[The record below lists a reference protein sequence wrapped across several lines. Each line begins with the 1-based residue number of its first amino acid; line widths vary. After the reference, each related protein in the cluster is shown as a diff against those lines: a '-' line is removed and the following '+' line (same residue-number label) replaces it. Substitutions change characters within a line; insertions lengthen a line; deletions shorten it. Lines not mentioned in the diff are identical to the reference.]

1 MSDLKFNIVV
11 SAESAQASSRALTS
25 DLKDTEN
32 QANKTADAGQALG
45 DRMGQGASTAAKGV
59 TELAGAMGGAKQ
71 STDQFGASGEEVIG
85 MTTRQKAMLE
95 AIQGPMREYQ
105 ENIKAVSQLLMMGKI
120 DEQEYQDQLI
130 KMQKATGD
138 TTLITSEWAAALD
151 REAQVLDRIRGP
163 MEKYESEVAALD
175 ALMEKGRISALEYEA
190 EFSKLAAKFGT
201 MQGPSAGGMS
211 TELDRET
218 QLLQR
223 IQSPMKQYEETLRS
237 LNNLLDHGRISQTEY
252 NRELERA
259 EAAARRG
266 SGPVQGPIRPGAEP
280 TSGTDQIAG
289 LQVAG
294 QTAQQLGPTGQIL
307 GSSLMGG
314 TMAMA
319 GMAAG
324 AIALSYELGGLMD
337 QYTELVAKVTRF
349 TESGQSANEIL
360 AQQLDLSKD
369 LHSSLEAT
377 TELYVR
383 VRESTMELNLTQTE
397 QLALSK
403 DIGEAVVASGGSAES
418 AVALTRRLALAFS
431 SGAVAGRELR
441 SVMKEFPEI
450 AQGVVDATGRTR
462 TELLQMANKGEV
474 SAQMLIEAFRKME
487 PEMQRRMKM
496 IPETMGQTWGH
507 VMDTLKVGWSQLA
520 EATVD
525 PVLQMEARRARAYLS
540 EVDAIKQLDAAQEH
554 NARLAPV
561 AAAATAL
568 GLDIGGFDLQ
578 AANTQAEMKQLADT
592 FGVVLPDAF
601 DEARSKAQMYG
612 AEIDKLS
619 DSQAAKEI
627 AEDAKRIYDSMHGG
641 DDIVKKNLDHWKDM
655 ASTVKS
661 VSDAIEHW
669 KSLTPVGVPT
679 SQEQRDLELQLK
691 NTKTE
696 QADFQ
701 YGKSIVSYAQGLNT
715 ARAELEALNRAAADG
730 VIKGD
735 DLRKKYDAL
744 MTTINDGRLPATIKL
759 WESLTLPLRDAG
771 DGVRAVDALFRAGRL
786 SISEYSL
793 EIGKAEDALY
803 KLIAAQAQTLPG
815 NLAQKAAP
823 RSAFGG
829 QAEVRYDVRDD
840 LAAYNARLNV
850 EAEQAEFFRTR
861 QSQFASA
868 QERQQH
874 DAQAAKYGLSNDVG
888 VQAALTAANAYQSS
902 DSYKKLTEELN
913 KAQVAAAAFYEPQ
926 VKYEQTL
933 KAISEALN
941 LNSISQE
948 QATAA
953 QRRAKDEYNAAEE
966 ALAATKGPL
975 EQYEAALRKLN
986 DQQEANNISLA
997 KYRKGVDDAR
1007 VAFLQATGAASTFK
1021 GAMEIEWIKM
1031 KQDADSF
1038 GASLAKVA
1046 VQDLDKVNDAI
1057 ITAAN
1062 HGAVSWTAMVDSM
1075 IQDLERLILKQLEV
1089 QALNA
1094 VIGALGGGGGAAVAS
1109 GVASAADAAT
1119 AADAANAAAAAAAL
1133 RTATPTT
1140 GVGAY
1145 PTSGVSTVSSAS
1157 TVQQS
1162 IAPKVVIVNQYDKNL
1177 PLAAMDS
1184 RQGQMQTV
1192 NALRANQAA
1201 VRSYSGMR
1209 Q

>member
-45 DRMGQGASTAAKGV
+45 DKMGQGASTAAKGV
-59 TELAGAMGGAKQ
+59 TELAGALGGAKQ
-71 STDQFGASGEEVIG
+71 STDQFGASSEEVIG
-85 MTTRQKAMLE
+85 MTARQKAMLE

-130 KMQKATGD
+130 KMQRATGD
-138 TTLITSEWAAALD
+138 TSLLTSQWAASLE
-151 REAQVLDRIRGP
+151 REAAVFDRIRGP
-163 MEKYESEVAALD
+163 MEKYEADVAALD
-175 ALMEKGRISALEYEA
+175 NLMQKGRITALEYEN
-190 EFSKLAAKFGT
+190 EFAKLAKQYGT
-201 MQGPSAGGMS
+201 MHGPVAPQNAVEPDRSQGDSSAVLSSVATGANALLAGGAAAGIVSLGEHLEGLIRGFQDVQDVAITAANSVQRFTDANHALIVVQDQQIELAHELHATYTQAATLYGKLAEGADALGLSQGEITKLTKEFGEAVEISGKPLEAADGIMRRFSYSVAAGKIEVREMRTLMREMPAIADLWSKSFNATRAELVQMVKDGRVS
-211 TELDRET
+211 TEDLTNALLSGGKAIDDQYQKIKETHKQATDQWLEDEKILSQRYDVATGSGHGAQDLVDTFRRQLESGTNVESVRTIAEHGLGDYKKLAQAAIDQYNAASQASIADFIKDAHELTGVFRPLGDAYRQWTGDTAVARAEITKLNEPVESAKREMVVLDQVFQSGKIGVDEYTKRWATLQTTIGHGIGSQALKITEPIRIAKAELDR
-218 QLLQR
+218 
-223 IQSPMKQYEETLRS
+223 
-237 LNNLLDHGRISQTEY
+237 LNNEIEAGANVTQAEYRKAMTQYATAQHGGVIPEELKLNNPVADAKDALIDLEKAQAQGRI
-252 NRELERA
+252 
-259 EAAARRG
+259 
-266 SGPVQGPIRPGAEP
+266 
-280 TSGTDQIAG
+280 
-289 LQVAG
+289 
-294 QTAQQLGPTGQIL
+294 TG
-307 GSSLMGG
+307 
-314 TMAMA
+314 
-319 GMAAG
+319 
-324 AIALSYELGGLMD
+324 
-337 QYTELVAKVTRF
+337 
-349 TESGQSANEIL
+349 
-360 AQQLDLSKD
+360 
-369 LHSSLEAT
+369 
-377 TELYVR
+377 
-383 VRESTMELNLTQTE
+383 
-397 QLALSK
+397 
-403 DIGEAVVASGGSAES
+403 
-418 AVALTRRLALAFS
+418 
-431 SGAVAGRELR
+431 
-441 SVMKEFPEI
+441 
-450 AQGVVDATGRTR
+450 
-462 TELLQMANKGEV
+462 
-474 SAQMLIEAFRKME
+474 EAFRKE
-487 PEMQRRMKM
+487 
-496 IPETMGQTWGH
+496 
-507 VMDTLKVGWSQLA
+507 
-520 EATVD
+520 
-525 PVLQMEARRARAYLS
+525 
-540 EVDAIKQLDAAQEH
+540 
-554 NARLAPV
+554 
-561 AAAATAL
+561 
-568 GLDIGGFDLQ
+568 
-578 AANTQAEMKQLADT
+578 
-592 FGVVLPDAF
+592 
-601 DEARSKAQMYG
+601 
-612 AEIDKLS
+612 
-619 DSQAAKEI
+619 
-627 AEDAKRIYDSMHGG
+627 
-641 DDIVKKNLDHWKDM
+641 
-655 ASTVKS
+655 
-661 VSDAIEHW
+661 
-669 KSLTPVGVPT
+669 
-679 SQEQRDLELQLK
+679 
-691 NTKTE
+691 
-696 QADFQ
+696 
-701 YGKSIVSYAQGLNT
+701 
-715 ARAELEALNRAAADG
+715 
-730 VIKGD
+730 
-735 DLRKKYDAL
+735 YDAL
-744 MTTINDGRLPATIKL
+744 MTTINDGRLPAAIKL
-759 WESLTLPLRDAG
+759 MEGLTLPLRDAE
-771 DGVRAVDALFRAGRL
+771 DGVRAVDALFRAGKL

-1140 GVGAY
+1140 VVGAY